1 MKKTVPFSPGKR
13 ASLGKFPGLAGLAGL
28 VALPA
33 LTTLAP
39 LMARAQTTGPEVF
52 RVGYQKG
59 TAILLVSRERQ
70 ELDNGLQ
77 KAGVGKVGWVEF
89 QFGPPMLEA
98 ITAGSIDIGSVGDT
112 APIFAQAGG
121 GDIVYAL
128 AVPTSPHG
136 ILVPGNSPIRS
147 LAELKGKRVAFG
159 KGSSAH
165 SILLKALKYAG
176 LSYNDIQP
184 AYLGPSEATAAFNG
198 GKIDAWVAWDPY
210 YALAEEQ
217 FGARVIASTE
227 SVPQLASPSFY
238 VANKYFAQRHP
249 AVLRAALDSIIE
261 TIKWA
266 DVHRDEVARLVA
278 KSTGLAL
285 SIQQRAFGR
294 ALLSHS
300 EFTENLLTEQQGTAD
315 AFFQQKLIPKRVNI
329 RDIVWR
335 G

>member
-1 MKKTVPFSPGKR
+1 MKKTALFNPGKR
-13 ASLGKFPGLAGLAGL
+13 ASLGKFLGLSAISSFAALA
-28 VALPA
+28 A
-33 LTTLAP
+33 LAP
-39 LMARAQTTGPEVF
+39 FAARAQTAKPEAF

-59 TAILLVSRERQ
+59 TAILLVSKARH
-70 ELDNGLQ
+70 ELEDGLQ
-77 KAGVGKVGWVEF
+77 KAGVGKVDWVEF

-136 ILVPGNSPIRS
+136 IIVPGSSPIRS
-147 LAELKGKRVAFG
+147 LADLKGRRVAFG

-176 LSYNDIQP
+176 LSYSDIQP
-184 AYLGPSEATAAFNG
+184 TYLGPAEASAAFNG

-249 AVLRAALDSIIE
+249 AVLRAALDSIIT

-266 DVHRDEVARLVA
+266 DAHRDEVARLAA

-300 EFTENLLTEQQGTAD
+300 EFTEALLTEQQETAD